1 MKKILVVEDN
11 PDVRE
16 NLEEILELSD
26 YEVLS
31 AENGK
36 TGVDLALEHKPDL
49 ILCDVMM
56 PQLDGFGVLRILS
69 KRPETADIPFIFLT
83 AKSEKSDF
91 RKGMNLGAD
100 DYIVKPF
107 DDVVLL
113 DAIELR
119 LKKSERL
126 RQQFDGTKAGLDH
139 FFNEIKGFNAFQELS
154 KDRENRTYQKK
165 DQIFEEGGYP
175 HQVFFIESGSIKLC
189 KTNEFGKELIIDIL
203 KPGDFLGYIPIIQNT
218 PYTESAEALETCKL
232 SIIPKD
238 DFLQLLYSNTNV
250 AAQLIKMLAN
260 NIVDKEAQL
269 LNLAYN
275 SVRKKIADALLRLSE
290 TNSGDGPV
298 TIRIK
303 RENLGNMTGT
313 AKETVIRTLSEF
325 KSDGLVEINGSE
337 ITILQKQKLATL
349 PY

>member
-16 NLEEILELSD
+16 NLVEILELSD
-26 YEVLS
+26 YDVIS

-36 TGVDLALEHKPDL
+36 IGVDQALEHKPDL

-107 DDVVLL
+107 DDVTLL

-126 RQQFDGTKAGLDH
+126 RQQFDGTRAGLDH
-139 FFNEIKGFNAFQELS
+139 FFNELKGFNAFQELS
-154 KDRENRTYQKK
+154 KDRETRTYQKK

-175 HQVFFIESGSIKLC
+175 HQVFFIESGSVKIY

-203 KPGDFLGYIPIIQNT
+203 TTGDFLGYIPIIQNT
-218 PYTESAEALETCKL
+218 PYTESAETLEGCKL

-260 NIVDKEAQL
+260 NIVEKEAQL

-275 SVRKKIADALLRLSE
+275 SVRKKIADALLRLAENQTGS
-290 TNSGDGPV
+290 GPV
-298 TIRIK
+298 TIKIK

-325 KSDGLVEINGSE
+325 KADGLVEINGSE
-337 ITILQKQKLATL
+337 ITLLQKEKLAVL